1 MKKVLILLLIFSACK
16 KEVYYYPSKD
26 FFDEYNPQEIIIDD
40 LSFQEITDSLSNGLF
55 RKEKYFLTLVD
66 KNKEYRI
73 SPFTYTGGFIKEKN
87 VLEIVDDSICVYGNK
102 VSLHQLNKRLKLHY
116 ENNGREY
123 SLPDSY
129 NRAFIKLV
137 LKPNDN
143 RLKLEKLLLKVIRT
157 FNGTNIID
165 KDSIDLGIMFDYP
178 LDLDFSK
185 IPPPSPP
192 VPLEIND

>member
-1 MKKVLILLLIFSACK
+1 MRKLIILFLILSSCK

-73 SPFTYTGGFIKEKN
+73 SPFTYTGGLIKERN
-87 VLEIVDDSICVYGNK
+87 VLEIVDDSIYVYGNK

-178 LDLDFSK
+178 LDFSK
-185 IPPPSPP
+185 IPTPPPP

>member
-26 FFDEYNPQEIIIDD
+26 FFDKYNPQEIIIDD
-40 LSFQEITDSLSNGLF
+40 LSFQEITDSIRNGLF
-55 RKEKYFLTLVD
+55 NKKMLFITLED
-66 KNKEYRI
+66 SNNSYKI
-73 SPFTYTGGFIKEKN
+73 SPFTYSGGLIKERN
-87 VLEIVDDSICVYGNK
+87 VLEIVDDSIYVYGNK
-102 VSLHQLNKRLKLHY
+102 VPLHQLNKRLKLHY

-157 FNGTNIID
+157 FNGTNIIY

-185 IPPPSPP
+185 IPPPPP